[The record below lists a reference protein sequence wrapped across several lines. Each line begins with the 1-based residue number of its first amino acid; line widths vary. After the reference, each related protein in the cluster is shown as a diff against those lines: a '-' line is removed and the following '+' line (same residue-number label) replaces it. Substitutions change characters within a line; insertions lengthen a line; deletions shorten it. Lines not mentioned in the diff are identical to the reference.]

1 MAVNETV
8 FGVLGGNLKLG
19 MFRSAYAALVLTDRR
34 LIYAFVTRQMTDDAI
49 KKAGEKAKAEG
60 KGLFG
65 RMGATMTA
73 SADLLRDFVSM
84 DPEEVMALNPDNFA
98 IPVDSVTRA
107 RLDRISKKD
116 HEGDYHGESIELHVE
131 TPQRKLKLT
140 INFMTSTPE
149 DILRRSLGNK
159 VVRGKHY

>member
-19 MFRSAYAALVLTDRR
+19 IFRSAYAALVLTDRR
-34 LIYAFVTRQMTDDAI
+34 LIYAFVTKQMTDEAI

-60 KGLFG
+60 KGLLG

-73 SADLLRDFVSM
+73 SADLLRDLVSK
-84 DPEEVMALNPDNFA
+84 DPEAVFAMNPENIA
-98 IPVDSVTRA
+98 IPVESVTKA

-116 HEGDYHGESIELHVE
+116 HEGGYQGESIELHVE
-131 TPQRKLKLT
+131 TPQRKLRLT
-140 INFMTSTPE
+140 VNFMTSPPE
-149 DILRRSLGNK
+149 DILRNSLGTK
-159 VVRGKHY
+159 VARGRHY